1 MNIAQKV
8 NRRVFRTMGDNRAI
22 NPDAILG
29 AKRRLSAI
37 AARLDAIETEDD
49 LVAAI
54 NGLETVA
61 AMLLIHGR
69 EG

>member
-8 NRRVFRTMGDNRAI
+8 HRRVFRNMGDNRAI
-22 NPDAILG
+22 NPDAVLG

-37 AARLDAIETEDD
+37 VARLEAIETEDD

-54 NGLETVA
+54 NGLEQVA
-61 AMLLIHGR
+61 GMLQLHGR

>member
-8 NRRVFRTMGDNRAI
+8 HRRVFRTI
-22 NPDAILG
+22 V
-29 AKRRLSAI
+29 
-37 AARLDAIETEDD
+37 ARLEAIETEDD

-54 NGLETVA
+54 NGLEQVA
-61 AMLLIHGR
+61 GMLLIHGR